1 MAIREIRKKG
11 DDILRKNCKPVQK
24 VNNRVKELV
33 EDMLDTMY
41 SAEGVGLAAPQVG
54 IMKRI
59 CVIDVGEGPI
69 VLINPEKI
77 KETGEQSEVEGCLS
91 IPGIFGEVKRP
102 ATVLVKALNE
112 KGKEINLKG
121 EGFLA
126 RAISHEMDHLDGV
139 LFEDKVIRYVEVE
152 KED

>member
-11 DDILRKNCKPVQK
+11 DDILRKSCKPVSK
-24 VNNRVKELV
+24 INDRVKELID
-33 EDMLDTMY
+33 DMLETMY
-41 SAEGVGLAAPQVG
+41 AADGVGLAAPQVG
-54 IMKRI
+54 ILKRI

-77 KETGEQSEVEGCLS
+77 KETGAQYEVEGCLS
-91 IPGIFGEVKRP
+91 VPGVYGEVKRP
-102 ATVLVKALNE
+102 AKVMVKALNE
-112 KGKEINLKG
+112 KGEEYTLEG

-139 LFEDKVIRYVEVE
+139 IFEDKVIKYVDVR
-152 KED
+152 KEG

>member
-11 DDILRKNCKPVQK
+11 DDILRKTCKPVQELNDK
-24 VNNRVKELV
+24 VRELID
-33 EDMLDTMY
+33 DMLETMY
-41 SAEGVGLAAPQVG
+41 EADGVGLAAPQVG
-54 IMKRI
+54 VMKRL

-69 VLINPEKI
+69 VLINPEKT
-77 KETGEQSEVEGCLS
+77 KETGAQYEVEGCLS
-91 IPGIFGEVKRP
+91 VPGVYGEVKRP
-102 ATVLVKALNE
+102 AKVVVKALNK
-112 KGKEINLKG
+112 KGEEITVEG

-139 LFEDKVIRYVEVE
+139 LFEDKVIRYIDVK

>member
-11 DDILRKNCKPVQK
+11 DDILRKTCKPVQDL
-24 VNNRVKELV
+24 NDRVRELID
-33 EDMLDTMY
+33 DMLETMY
-41 SAEGVGLAAPQVG
+41 EADGVGLAAPQVG
-54 IMKRI
+54 VMKRL

-77 KETGEQSEVEGCLS
+77 KETGAQYEVEGCLS
-91 IPGIFGEVKRP
+91 VPGIYGEVKRP
-102 ATVLVKALNE
+102 AKVVVKALNE
-112 KGKEINLKG
+112 KGEEIAVEG

-139 LFEDKVIRYVEVE
+139 LFEDKVIRYIDVK